1 MFGPANG
8 VGNYLAL
15 EKIYCMLVLRIL
27 AFSPPELWRQKKLS
41 RKGEGRGHGHPRT
54 PLATLPQANITV
66 KRVHFTVA
74 EIFFV

>member
-27 AFSPPELWRQKKLS
+27 AFSPPELWRQEKNYLKK
-41 RKGEGRGHGHPRT
+41 GRGEVSGT
-54 PLATLPQANITV
+54 PGLP
-66 KRVHFTVA
+66 
-74 EIFFV
+74 